1 MHIIYSHQCICEYI
15 AEYYILLYLCCS
27 CVRKKEKNNCNY
39 YSNAVGGN
47 NKARALAECLLLKI
61 STVLLNIILK
71 VYNICI

>member
-1 MHIIYSHQCICEYI
+1 MHIIYSHQCFCECI
-15 AEYYILLYLCCS
+15 AEYYILLYLYS

-47 NKARALAECLLLKI
+47 NKARALAECLLLKM

-71 VYNICI
+71 VYNMYI